1 MSKKT
6 AGGILGTLIATGV
19 ALGVVKY
26 LKDYADVKFTDDSQI
41 DKVKSD
47 SGAVKDA
54 AKRTY
59 IAIKEKSDIKE
70 AASELTKATG
80 SVVTDACDIAKTAGT
95 ETVNAFKDMKSR
107 YDEDPEGFKS
117 EVSDN
122 LADMTQGIVKATQD
136 KTEEIVD
143 RIKSAYSDFEED
155 IVDHLDESSDDDTEE
170 NDSDEEDNDTASVT
184 DEEPAAVID
193 EDQDNKADA
202 KDSFTGE
209 DEAKTDSDVKSDE
222 ASDRNSD
229 DEAQSADG
237 SFKLNY
243 VDDKDTSSNVTITED
258 AE

>member
-41 DKVKSD
+41 DKVKRD

-59 IAIKEKSDIKE
+59 IAIKEKTDIKE

-95 ETVNAFKDMKSR
+95 ETINAFKDMKSR

-143 RIKSAYSDFEED
+143 KIKSAYSDFEED
-155 IVDHLDESSDDDTEE
+155 MADQLDESSYDDTEE
-170 NDSDEEDNDTASVT
+170 NDSDEKDNDTASVT
-184 DEEPAAVID
+184 DE
-193 EDQDNKADA
+193 DQDNEADA
-202 KDSFTGE
+202 KDSFTDE
-209 DEAKTDSDVKSDE
+209 DEAKTDSEAKSDD
-222 ASDRNSD
+222 ASDINSD

>member
-80 SVVTDACDIAKTAGT
+80 SVVTDACDIAKTAGA

-143 RIKSAYSDFEED
+143 RIRSAYSDFEED
-155 IVDHLDESSDDDTEE
+155 LDYDDESEAID
-170 NDSDEEDNDTASVT
+170 DEEA
-184 DEEPAAVID
+184 DEEQEAAVIGETGVGETAAEASETD
-193 EDQDNKADA
+193 EDK
-202 KDSFTGE
+202 E
-209 DEAKTDSDVKSDE
+209 DPVTAGG
-222 ASDRNSD
+222 NSC
-229 DEAQSADG
+229 ESVPEEG
-237 SFKLNY
+237 SFRPDY
-243 VDDKDTSSNVTITED
+243 VDDKEASSNVTITED
-258 AE
+258 EE

>member
-143 RIKSAYSDFEED
+143 KIKSAYSDFEED

-184 DEEPAAVID
+184 DE
-193 EDQDNKADA
+193 DQDNEADA
-202 KDSFTGE
+202 KDSFTDE
-209 DEAKTDSDVKSDE
+209 DEAKTDSEVKSDD
-222 ASDRNSD
+222 ASDKNSD

-243 VDDKDTSSNVTITED
+243 VDDKDNSSNVTITED

>member
-59 IAIKEKSDIKE
+59 IAIKEKTDIKE

-143 RIKSAYSDFEED
+143 KIKSAYSDFEED
-155 IVDHLDESSDDDTEE
+155 IADQLDESSDDDTEE

-184 DEEPAAVID
+184 DE
-193 EDQDNKADA
+193 DQDNEADA
-202 KDSFTGE
+202 KDSFTDE
-209 DEAKTDSDVKSDE
+209 DEAKTDSEAKSDD
-222 ASDRNSD
+222 ASDKDSD

>member
-143 RIKSAYSDFEED
+143 KIKSAYSDFEED
-155 IVDHLDESSDDDTEE
+155 IADQLDESSDDDTVE

-184 DEEPAAVID
+184 DE
-193 EDQDNKADA
+193 DQDNEVDA
-202 KDSFTGE
+202 KDSFTDE
-209 DEAKTDSDVKSDE
+209 DEAKTDSEVKSDD
-222 ASDRNSD
+222 ASDNNSD

>member
-1 MSKKT
+1 M
-6 AGGILGTLIATGV
+6 
-19 ALGVVKY
+19 
-26 LKDYADVKFTDDSQI
+26 
-41 DKVKSD
+41 
-47 SGAVKDA
+47 
-54 AKRTY
+54 
-59 IAIKEKSDIKE
+59 
-70 AASELTKATG
+70 
-80 SVVTDACDIAKTAGT
+80 VTDACDIAKTAGT

-155 IVDHLDESSDDDTEE
+155 LDYDASEDKDTEE

>member
-59 IAIKEKSDIKE
+59 IAIKEKTDIKE

-143 RIKSAYSDFEED
+143 KIKSAYSDFEED
-155 IVDHLDESSDDDTEE
+155 IADQLDESSDDDTEE
-170 NDSDEEDNDTASVT
+170 NDSDEKDNDTASVT
-184 DEEPAAVID
+184 DE
-193 EDQDNKADA
+193 DQDNEADA
-202 KDSFTGE
+202 KDSFTDE
-209 DEAKTDSDVKSDE
+209 DEAKTDSEAKSDD
-222 ASDRNSD
+222 ASDINSD

>member
-143 RIKSAYSDFEED
+143 KIKSAYSDFEED
-155 IVDHLDESSDDDTEE
+155 IADQLDESSDDDTEE
-170 NDSDEEDNDTASVT
+170 NDSDEKDNDTASVT
-184 DEEPAAVID
+184 DE
-193 EDQDNKADA
+193 DQDNEADA
-202 KDSFTGE
+202 KDSFTDE
-209 DEAKTDSDVKSDE
+209 DEAKTDSEAKSDD
-222 ASDRNSD
+222 ASDINSD

>member
-95 ETVNAFKDMKSR
+95 ETINAFKDMKSR

-143 RIKSAYSDFEED
+143 KIKSAYSDFEED
-155 IVDHLDESSDDDTEE
+155 MADQLDESSYDDTEE
-170 NDSDEEDNDTASVT
+170 NDSDEVDNDTASVT
-184 DEEPAAVID
+184 DE
-193 EDQDNKADA
+193 DQDNEADA
-202 KDSFTGE
+202 KDSFTDE
-209 DEAKTDSDVKSDE
+209 DEAKIDSEVKSDD
-222 ASDRNSD
+222 ASDKNSD

>member
-143 RIKSAYSDFEED
+143 KIKSAYSDFEED
-155 IVDHLDESSDDDTEE
+155 IADQLDGSSDDDTEE

-184 DEEPAAVID
+184 DE
-193 EDQDNKADA
+193 DQDNEADA
-202 KDSFTGE
+202 KDLFTDE
-209 DEAKTDSDVKSDE
+209 DEAKTDSEVKSDD
-222 ASDRNSD
+222 ASDKNSD
-229 DEAQSADG
+229 AEAQSADG